1 MKTLPRFSRDPLLVA
16 YTLNQSVSLILLLG
30 QMVFAVSWI
39 YQQPKSQKVFG
50 INTLNKH
57 SQLKNV
63 QIMSILSL
71 QTVAICQSGQSVL

>member
-1 MKTLPRFSRDPLLVA
+1 MLVA

-30 QMVFAVSWI
+30 QMFLAVSWI
-39 YQQPKSQKVFG
+39 YQRPKSQKVFG
-50 INTLNKH
+50 INILNKH

-71 QTVAICQSGQSVL
+71 QTVAICQSEQSVL